1 MESPSEIELHDK
13 IIQVCQRLYNRNML
27 AAGDGNVSYR
37 VSDEHIIMTPSG
49 RAKAFLK
56 REEMTA
62 VDLAGEV
69 LSGKPSNEML
79 MHLEIYRQCPK
90 AKAVVHA
97 HPPHAVAW
105 SVARPDL
112 AELPA
117 TALAEVILTTGG
129 IPIVPYARPGTSA
142 MGEVLRPYLPDHR
155 LMVLSRHG
163 GLSWGED
170 LDEAVNGMERL
181 EHSAQMLA
189 IAQGLGGLTSLPE
202 DEVRQLKE
210 LRKQIGERL
219 L

>member
-1 MESPSEIELHDK
+1 
-13 IIQVCQRLYNRNML
+13 
-27 AAGDGNVSYR
+27 
-37 VSDEHIIMTPSG
+37 
-49 RAKAFLK
+49 
-56 REEMTA
+56 MTA